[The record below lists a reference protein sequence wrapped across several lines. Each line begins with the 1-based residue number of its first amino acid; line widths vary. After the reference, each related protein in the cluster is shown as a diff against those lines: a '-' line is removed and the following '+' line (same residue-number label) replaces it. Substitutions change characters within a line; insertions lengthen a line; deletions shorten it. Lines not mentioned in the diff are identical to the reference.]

1 MINLLPP
8 QYKEEL
14 QREERF
20 RLVLILGLLLVVF
33 LICLSLALLSIRVY
47 VSGEIQAQQIL
58 VEAQREEGGELRL
71 ERMRELNSDIAGAS
85 SFYANRVLLSDVIER
100 ISAAFPSNVYLTSF
114 AYTPVSQRGGK
125 GAPAPA
131 KAKIALAGFAPQ
143 TEDLLA
149 LRANLGQITLFKNF
163 YFPPSNWIRAAD
175 INFSFEFE
183 L

>member
-8 QYKEEL
+8 QDKEEL
-14 QREERF
+14 HKEELF
-20 RLVLILGLLLVVF
+20 RLALILGLLLVMF

-47 VSGEIQAQQIL
+47 VSGEIQAQRIL
-58 VEAQREEGGELRL
+58 VEAQREQGGELRL
-71 ERMRELNSDIAGAS
+71 EHVRELNSDIAGIS
-85 SFYANRVLLSDVIER
+85 SFYASRVLLSDVIER
-100 ISAAFPSNVYLTSF
+100 ISAVSTPNVYITSF
-114 AYTPVSQRGGK
+114 DYTPISQRGGK
-125 GAPAPA
+125 NAS
-131 KAKIALAGFAPQ
+131 IALKGFASQ

-149 LRANLGQITLFKNF
+149 LRTNLEQVGLFKNF